1 MLPSKT
7 RNNMKHTAT
16 FYGTFILTIGLS
28 LSANALAK
36 KDLFAKDPGSQA
48 PVPAQQLISAP
59 TEQEEPEPKLSPSD
73 AASVAQRH
81 TEGQVMNVKK
91 VKEEEKTLYGVKV
104 LQKNG
109 RMSTVNVDANSGN
122 IVE

>member
-1 MLPSKT
+1 MLPSDYRTK
-7 RNNMKHTAT
+7 MKFNAT
-16 FYGTFILTIGLS
+16 TLGLFS
-28 LSANALAK
+28 LIAGLACSPAALAK

-48 PVPAQQLISAP
+48 AAPAQQLISPPA
-59 TEQEEPEPKLSPSD
+59 TEEPEPKLTPSD

-81 TEGQVMNVKK
+81 TDGQVMNVRK

-109 RMSTVNVDANSGN
+109 RMSTVNVDANNGN